1 MRRSTPYHAQ
11 RFPTVTIDKLRAWKR
26 AAPAPTPCW
35 CAGTDQWAV
44 ILADELTGS
53 LDRSADEQV
62 ADGQWELGRG
72 PLTRARS

>member
-1 MRRSTPYHAQ
+1 MESARVPAAHAAA
-11 RFPTVTIDKLRAWKR
+11 TGVARALING
-26 AAPAPTPCW
+26 P
-35 CAGTDQWAV
+35 AV